1 MAYNIIISTNERR
14 LFDDVLERRPRC
26 RGDVHE
32 RDRLCSA
39 APSTI
44 RASSRSPLRA
54 WSHWKPQAILTS
66 PRSYARTRSKSR
78 LRQRRHARDDGPND
92 ETRRNDGTATA
103 LINHHAGK
111 EIRDAVCDVVADQPH
126 PLHAADA
133 PVGRFIGIP
142 ILEPGAGHWV
152 DSGFTSERDHDVHV
166 TNELRINECGCVPV
180 MSTRP
185 DPGFARPWGRR
196 SRQDLVLPR
205 TVDVDEEVVS
215 SARVHP
221 NPGRGSRQPRGG
233 GGAGLFRLLSRHRCL
248 RGR

>member
-78 LRQRRHARDDGPND
+78 LRQRRHARDDGAD
-92 ETRRNDGTATA
+92 DGVRRNDGTSTS
-103 LINHHAGK
+103 LMNH
-111 EIRDAVCDVVADQPH
+111 IS
-126 PLHAADA
+126 
-133 PVGRFIGIP
+133 
-142 ILEPGAGHWV
+142 GAC
-152 DSGFTSERDHDVHV
+152 
-166 TNELRINECGCVPV
+166 L
-180 MSTRP
+180 
-185 DPGFARPWGRR
+185 ARAFCR
-196 SRQDLVLPR
+196 
-205 TVDVDEEVVS
+205 
-215 SARVHP
+215 
-221 NPGRGSRQPRGG
+221 
-233 GGAGLFRLLSRHRCL
+233 RLLPHSSGGTWRTWSPAGCLEHARCL
-248 RGR
+248 RRRRVPHAVEEVGDPVGDVVSD